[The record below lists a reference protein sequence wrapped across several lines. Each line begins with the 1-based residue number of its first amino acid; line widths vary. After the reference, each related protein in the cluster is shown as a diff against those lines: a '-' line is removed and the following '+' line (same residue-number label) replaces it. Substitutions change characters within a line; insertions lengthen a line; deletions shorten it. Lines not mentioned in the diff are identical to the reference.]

1 LLDDRRLFLGFSRAR
16 ILLSRRVR
24 AFLLAAFQN
33 DPSSLPTVSLSFWA
47 NVGSIAGFLAKLLTW
62 FWAHRSRRYY
72 LLVGRVPNHIE
83 RLRQSTNRPAILNS
97 GPDLDRSEILRAL
110 KQVREAAESIRRNV
124 SWTERRDFANLVNQI
139 RRIERANSLDPT
151 VIDEIWAEGE
161 ALADRA
167 DALVQDRKFTRGS

>member
-1 LLDDRRLFLGFSRAR
+1 
-16 ILLSRRVR
+16 
-24 AFLLAAFQN
+24 
-33 DPSSLPTVSLSFWA
+33 
-47 NVGSIAGFLAKLLTW
+47 
-62 FWAHRSRRYY
+62 
-72 LLVGRVPNHIE
+72 VPDHIE
-83 RLRQSTNRPAILNS
+83 RLRQSTNRLATSNNA
-97 GPDLDRSEILRAL
+97 PDRDRSEILRAL